1 MTQLLNMQTCKAA
14 AASLF
19 HCQEDSTKA
28 MKFEQP
34 YLDSIGALE
43 FSYEDMEYHYPLLQY
58 GVIVD
63 KQRMSNMVPIKIT
76 TFVLSTFMSFLRFSV
91 LRIQRPF

>member
-1 MTQLLNMQTCKAA
+1 MQTCKAAAA

-19 HCQEDSTKA
+19 HCQEDSTQA
-28 MKFEQP
+28 TKFEHP

-43 FSYEDMEYHYPLLQY
+43 FSYEDMQYHYPLLQY

-63 KQRMSNMVPIKIT
+63 EQRMSNMVPIKIT
-76 TFVLSTFMSFLRFSV
+76 TFVLSIFMSFFTFAVR
-91 LRIQRPF
+91 RIQRPF

>member
-1 MTQLLNMQTCKAA
+1 MQTWTAA
-14 AASLF
+14 APLF
-19 HCQEDSTKA
+19 HCQDSGGFHKA
-28 MKFEQP
+28 TKFEQP

-43 FSYEDMEYHYPLLQY
+43 FSDEDMDYHYPLLQY
-58 GVIVD
+58 GVIVG

-76 TFVLSTFMSFLRFSV
+76 TFVLSTFMSFFRLAV